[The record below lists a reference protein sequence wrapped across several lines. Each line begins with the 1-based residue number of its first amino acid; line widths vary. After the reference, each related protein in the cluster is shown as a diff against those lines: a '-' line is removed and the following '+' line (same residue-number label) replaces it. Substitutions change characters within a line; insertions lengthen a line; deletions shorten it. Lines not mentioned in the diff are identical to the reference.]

1 MVLHEQ
7 GSNAN
12 TNVFPFLDLVFFCL
26 TQDWSL
32 AMGCN
37 GCHQL

>member
-1 MVLHEQ
+1 MVLQEK
-7 GSNAN
+7 GSNMN
-12 TNVFPFLDLVFFCL
+12 TNIFPFNHSVFVES